1 MAAALPIQPIAP
13 AAVLPGLAPPA
24 VPHRFAAIILPGA
37 DNTKDYV
44 AVAFD
49 AAIITGLPQL
59 GWLDSSAVIAGTRAA
74 PRLSIAGL
82 VGLPAFLERLG
93 DPATIAME
101 QLDEVTMTPSLAF
114 LDRCADCCASLAL
127 FDVAFTDTRSWAA
140 QLSPALARLPSPSPF
155 MLRGGDLVEANPF
168 ATPAVAAVAGIPAVP
183 AVAAV
188 RATRAA
194 PGRPRV
200 PGRPAVAAVAAVP
213 ARSPA
218 AVATRGVATVAFTD
232 AATPRGIPYE
242 DAQLR
247 LDFLLPI

>member
-82 VGLPAFLERLG
+82 VGLPAFLYIYTTVRANSSFEF
-93 DPATIAME
+93 PPKT
-101 QLDEVTMTPSLAF
+101 QPSRGFRF
-114 LDRCADCCASLAL
+114 LKNRTAYFCNYLPEPSGGFRKGCGRGKKAL
-127 FDVAFTDTRSWAA
+127 FSMA
-140 QLSPALARLPSPSPF
+140 
-155 MLRGGDLVEANPF
+155 DLVLPENPQVC
-168 ATPAVAAVAGIPAVP
+168 PC
-183 AVAAV
+183 
-188 RATRAA
+188 TR
-194 PGRPRV
+194 
-200 PGRPAVAAVAAVP
+200 
-213 ARSPA
+213 
-218 AVATRGVATVAFTD
+218 
-232 AATPRGIPYE
+232 I
-242 DAQLR
+242 
-247 LDFLLPI
+247 